1 MSNSARKPSLA
12 ILAAGLGVS
21 LQDRGRNGYLRYGVT
36 GAGPMDPLAYAT
48 ANKAVSN
55 DPHATAIEVSL
66 GGLKLSVDQAPLD
79 LAVVGGRFAVYVD
92 DRKLPPS
99 SVVTL
104 SPGEVLKISAGESG
118 AWCYVAA
125 AGGIDVPLVLGS
137 TATHIRSR
145 MGGLNGRPLAAGD
158 RLPIARPRSVERVS
172 GAIVTAWLERPAD
185 VIRVVLGPQAD
196 HFEQSQIDAF
206 LAGPWMISARGD
218 RMACF
223 LEGPKIAHAKGYNIV
238 SDGIAMGAIQI
249 PGQGQPIVLMAD
261 RQSTGGY
268 PKIATVIG
276 VDLGRLA
283 QARPGTSLRFS
294 AVTIDQAVTALRAQN
309 AALERP
315 LEIEPLVRTS
325 FPSEFLLG
333 LNLIDGVVAGSEH

>member
-1 MSNSARKPSLA
+1 MSNAARKPSLS
-12 ILAAGLGVS
+12 IFAAGPGVS
-21 LQDRGRNGYLRYGVT
+21 LQDRGRNGFLRYGVT

-55 DPHATAIEVSL
+55 ESHATAIEVSL
-66 GGLKLSVDQAPLD
+66 GGLKLSVDRAPLD

-92 DRKLPPS
+92 DRQLPS
-99 SVVTL
+99 SAVFTL
-104 SPGEVLKISAGESG
+104 TPGEVLKISAGEAG
-118 AWCYVAA
+118 AWCYLAV

-137 TATHIRSR
+137 SATHMRSA

-158 RLPIARPRSVERVS
+158 GLQVATPRAAERVS
-172 GAIVTAWLERPAD
+172 GTIIAPWLERSSD

-196 HFEQSQIDAF
+196 YFDPSQIDAF
-206 LAGPWMISARGD
+206 LAGPWTVSARGD

-223 LEGPKIAHAKGYNIV
+223 LEGPKITHAKGYNIV

-268 PKIATVIG
+268 PKVATVIG

-283 QARPGTSLRFS
+283 QARPGTSFRFS
-294 AVTIDQAVTALRAQN
+294 AVTIDQAVNALREQN
-309 AALERP
+309 AAFDRP
-315 LEIEPLVRTS
+315 FDIEPLVRTNFS
-325 FPSEFLLG
+325 SEFLLG
-333 LNLIDGVVAGSEH
+333 LNLIDGVVAGSER